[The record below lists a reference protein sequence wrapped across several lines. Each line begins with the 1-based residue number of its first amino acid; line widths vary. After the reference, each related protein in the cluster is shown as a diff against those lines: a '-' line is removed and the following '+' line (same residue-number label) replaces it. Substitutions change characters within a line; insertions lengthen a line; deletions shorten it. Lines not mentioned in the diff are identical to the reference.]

1 MVHWNT
7 YVPTPVSA
15 LIAVVGE
22 FEVTIEAVLGPL
34 TWDQVPVPFAAVFPA
49 MVAVAVL
56 TQMVWSGP
64 ALATVVPPVTLIT
77 TSSVVAVHGALLIVQ
92 RKV

>member
-1 MVHWNT
+1 
-7 YVPTPVSA
+7 VPTALKA

-22 FEVTIEAVLGPL
+22 LAETIEAVLGPL
-34 TWDQVPVPFAAVFPA
+34 TWDQVPVPFVPVLPA

-64 ALATVVPPVTLIT
+64 ALATVVPGVTLIT
-77 TSSVVAVHGALLIVQ
+77 TSSVDAVQGALLMVQ